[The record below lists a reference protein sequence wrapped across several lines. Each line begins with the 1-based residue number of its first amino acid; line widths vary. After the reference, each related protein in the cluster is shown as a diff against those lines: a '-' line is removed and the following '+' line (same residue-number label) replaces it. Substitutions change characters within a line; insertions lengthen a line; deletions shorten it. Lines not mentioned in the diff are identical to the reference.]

1 MTLSQAAK
9 TSPYSATTFDMFS
22 GETIANPEFESVLDV
37 PQLSTQPKTT
47 VQTKRQGNAIGDK
60 NGID

>member
-22 GETIANPEFESVLDV
+22 GKTIANPEFESVLDV
-37 PQLSTQPKTT
+37 SQLSTQPK
-47 VQTKRQGNAIGDK
+47 VQTKSQGNAIGDK